1 MIYEHRTYT
10 THPWKL
16 RQQLELYEKHGL
28 PVIARHNGY
37 PVLVG
42 AQETGNVNSYVHVY
56 AFESFEE
63 RMRRQA
69 AMRAD
74 PQMQDYLRLLRE
86 ADTIADMECKFLIA
100 PAFFKPPSGG

>member
-16 RQQLELYEKHGL
+16 KTQLELYEKHGL
-28 PVIARHNGY
+28 PVIARHYGY

-42 AQETGNVNSYVHVY
+42 VHEDGDVNSYVHIY
-56 AFESFEE
+56 AFENFED

-74 PQMQDYLRLLRE
+74 PEMQAYIGMLRE
-86 ADTIADMECKFLIA
+86 ADTLVKQECRFLLP
-100 PAFFKPPSGG
+100 PAFFKPGGGR

>member
-1 MIYEHRTYT
+1 MFYEHRTYT

-37 PVLVG
+37 PALVG
-42 AQETGNVNSYVHVY
+42 VQETGDVNAYVHVY
-56 AFESFEE
+56 AFDSLDD

-74 PQMQDYLRLLRE
+74 PEMQEYLRLVRE
-86 ADTIADMECKFLIA
+86 ADTIAKMESKFLIR
-100 PAFFKPPSGG
+100 PPFFNPPGGT